1 MLQIFCLD
9 LPKATISLV
18 THYPLLVTSSETHC
32 DFNLHLTLLR
42 NMNTP
47 NVNILHSPLEPAHLE
62 AGARMV
68 DFAGWYMP
76 VQYRGIKEEHEA
88 VRKAVG
94 IFDVSHMGEVFVSGP
109 GAAAWLETMFTNR
122 VGKLAIGRGQYTLM
136 LNEVG
141 GVIDDL
147 ILYRTGEADFF
158 FVLNAS
164 RREED
169 VAWLTEYLPA
179 DQSVLLVDHSDQYT
193 AFALQGPQAEALLKR
208 VVPAIETPKR
218 NGIAAMPDYQS
229 GLIARTGYTG
239 EDGFEIFLSHHD
251 GLELWRKLVAEGA
264 KPCGLGARDTLR
276 LEMGYPLNGSD
287 LAMDRTPLEAG
298 LEKFVSLDDPLKG
311 DFIGRAALEEQ
322 RTAGLKFR
330 LVPLKLSAG
339 GPPLRSHYSIYDGE
353 ALLGETTSGAFSPSL
368 GEGIA
373 MAYLPI
379 EWSELGKIVEIE
391 VRGKHYKAEVT
402 TLPFY
407 KK

>member
-1 MLQIFCLD
+1 
-9 LPKATISLV
+9 
-18 THYPLLVTSSETHC
+18 
-32 DFNLHLTLLR
+32 
-42 NMNTP
+42 
-47 NVNILHSPLEPAHLE
+47 
-62 AGARMV
+62 MV

-76 VQYRGIKEEHEA
+76 VQYGGIKEEHEA
-88 VRKAVG
+88 VRNAVG

-122 VGKLAIGRGQYTLM
+122 VSKLALGRGQYTLM
-136 LNEVG
+136 LNEAG

-147 ILYRTGEADFF
+147 ILYRIGEEDFF
-158 FVLNAS
+158 FVVNAS

-169 VAWLTEYLPA
+169 VAWLTKHLPP
-179 DQSVLLVDHSDQYT
+179 DRSVMLVDHSDQYA
-193 AFALQGPQAEALLKR
+193 AFALQGPQADSLLKK
-208 VVPAIETPKR
+208 VLPEVEPPKR
-218 NGIAAMPDYQS
+218 NGIAAIPNRQA

-239 EDGFEIFLSHHD
+239 EDGFEVFLSHHD
-251 GLELWRKLVAEGA
+251 GLELWRQLVALGA

-298 LEKFVSLDDPLKG
+298 LEKFVSLDDALKG
-311 DFIGRAALEEQ
+311 DFIGRAALEQQ
-322 RTAGLKFR
+322 RASGLKFR
-330 LVPLKLSAG
+330 LTPLKLSAG

-353 ALLGETTSGAFSPSL
+353 TLLGETTSGAFSPSL

-379 EWSELGKIVEIE
+379 AWSELGKIVEIE

-407 KK
+407 TKKAKLH